1 MGNAHQHGRAVGTGD
16 RGEIRN
22 SVHPIPTREKIVP
35 TSLILALPEFSDL
48 PTPTNMG
55 TILISSVSFDT
66 INSFS
71 LILNFFIHSVILI
84 PAA

>member
-1 MGNAHQHGRAVGTGD
+1 MGNAHQHGRAVGTGG
-16 RGEIRN
+16 RGGGNRKISKPYCNQGEDYAHHITIR
-22 SVHPIPTREKIVP
+22 HPR
-35 TSLILALPEFSDL
+35 FSDL

-71 LILNFFIHSVILI
+71 LILNVKF
-84 PAA
+84 